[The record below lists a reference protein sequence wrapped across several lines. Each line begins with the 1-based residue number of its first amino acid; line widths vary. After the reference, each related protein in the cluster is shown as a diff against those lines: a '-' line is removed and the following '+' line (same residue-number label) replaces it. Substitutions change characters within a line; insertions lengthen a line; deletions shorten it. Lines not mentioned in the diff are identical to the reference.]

1 MNARLHY
8 VHDPMCS
15 WCWAFRPVLDA
26 LRGSLPPTVPL
37 VHVLGGLAPD
47 TDVPMPPDLR
57 AALEGTW
64 RRIEAHVPG
73 TRFDYRFWR
82 EATPR
87 RATFRACRAV
97 IAVRRQDPTLERAM
111 IDAIQRAYY
120 LEARNPSD
128 RDVLIDL
135 ADGLGADAA
144 RVAEELDGEAVRAA
158 HEEERRHAAAL
169 GVQGYPSLVLV
180 TDEGGRDAPRHAHP
194 VPIDYTDP
202 APILARVAALTSATA
217 PLA

>member
-1 MNARLHY
+1 MSARLHH

-26 LRGSLPPTVPL
+26 LHESLPPTVPL

-47 TDVPMPPDLR
+47 TDEPMPPDMR

-97 IAVRRQDPTLERAM
+97 IAVRRQDATLEHAM

-120 LEARNPSD
+120 LDARNPSD

-135 ADGLGADAA
+135 ADGIGADAV
-144 RVAEELDGEAVRAA
+144 RVAEELDGEAVRTA
-158 HEEERRHAAAL
+158 HEAERLHAAAL

-180 TDEGGRDAPRHAHP
+180 TDEPGGDASRRAYP
-194 VPIDYTDP
+194 VPVDYTDP
-202 APILARVAALTSATA
+202 APILARVAALTSPTA
-217 PLA
+217 PIA

>member
-15 WCWAFRPVLDA
+15 WCWAFRPVLDV
-26 LRGSLPPTVPL
+26 LRESLPPAVPL

-47 TDVPMPPDLR
+47 TDEPMPPDLR

-158 HEEERRHAAAL
+158 PRGGAPARRGPRRAGLPEPRAGH
-169 GVQGYPSLVLV
+169 
-180 TDEGGRDAPRHAHP
+180 GRGRATTRRDTRTPCRSTTPTPPRSSRASP
-194 VPIDYTDP
+194 
-202 APILARVAALTSATA
+202 R
-217 PLA
+217 